1 MELTNPIL
9 DHYLSSLYIEL
20 SVIWFVNNLPI
31 DITIKNIPIAV
42 DSFSLP
48 NNFYLEPNYTKT
60 EEGSFNLSISYKI

>member
-42 DSFSLP
+42 DSFSIQ
-48 NNFYLEPNYTKT
+48 NNAITSK
-60 EEGSFNLSISYKI
+60 